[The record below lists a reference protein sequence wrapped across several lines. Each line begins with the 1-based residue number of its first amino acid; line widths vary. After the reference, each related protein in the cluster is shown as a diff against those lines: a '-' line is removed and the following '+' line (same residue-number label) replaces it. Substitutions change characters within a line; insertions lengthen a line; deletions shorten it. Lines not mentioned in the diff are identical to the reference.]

1 MNKRYIDMNYT
12 EIKELL
18 KTTPDKSRDGLASRI
33 CFAIS
38 LNCIPLSV
46 QKELQFQHLD
56 VADALYEIRE
66 EEGIRWL

>member
-12 EIKELL
+12 EMKELL
-18 KTTPDKSRDGLASRI
+18 KTAPDKSRDGLADRI

-46 QKELQFQHLD
+46 QQELQFQHLD
-56 VADALYEIRE
+56 VTDALSEIRKE
-66 EEGIRWL
+66 ETT